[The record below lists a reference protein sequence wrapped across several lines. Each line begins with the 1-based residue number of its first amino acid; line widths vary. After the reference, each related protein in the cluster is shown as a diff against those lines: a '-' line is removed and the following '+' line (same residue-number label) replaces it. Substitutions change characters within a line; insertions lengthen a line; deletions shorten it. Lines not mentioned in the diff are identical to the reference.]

1 MYKRQAKSIVTNY
14 GIKCVPGFS
23 DEIPEEKDELEK
35 ITKSIGYPI
44 ILKATAGGGGKGMKI
59 VESIDQLSNAL
70 QIASKEA
77 EANFW

>member
-1 MYKRQAKSIVTNY
+1 M
-14 GIKCVPGFS
+14 
-23 DEIPEEKDELEK
+23 
-35 ITKSIGYPI
+35 KSIGYPI

-77 EANFW
+77 ES